1 MHPRLSKEQRAQ
13 LRRARRNEPATTGRG
28 VMTYNPAMARPRVL
42 LLADRSRPDVVEL
55 LDDIRSGIAQH
66 AELTGEFETNG
77 DALPANVPADLAV
90 VLGGDGTLL
99 SQARR
104 VVDRD
109 LPLVGVNFGR
119 LGFLA
124 EFDWQSLQQH
134 AEVVFGPDPPI
145 FERMMLAAAVSGPGG
160 DSRHSPVA
168 INDCVVTA
176 GTPFRMIQL
185 QLSIDG
191 ALGPALGGDGV
202 IVATPVGST
211 AYNVSA
217 GGPIVDPKL
226 EAMIITPLAAHSLAF
241 RPFVLC
247 PDCEVRIEVVRANEG
262 TSLVLDGQV
271 SMPVGRGQTVT
282 IQRHAKKAR
291 FVANPATTYWQ
302 ILLQKMRWAATPTY
316 RDRGV

>member
-1 MHPRLSKEQRAQ
+1 MSRS
-13 LRRARRNEPATTGRG
+13 
-28 VMTYNPAMARPRVL
+28 RVL
-42 LLADRSRPDVVEL
+42 LLVHRSRTEVAGLLDEIRAGIEQWADVV
-55 LDDIRSGIAQH
+55 
-66 AELTGEFETNG
+66 GEFDTDN
-77 DALPANVPADLAV
+77 DPLPDSVEADLAV

-104 VVDRD
+104 VVDRA

-124 EFDWQSLQQH
+124 EFDWETLQQH
-134 AEVVFGPDPPI
+134 AAIVFGSDPPI
-145 FERMMLAAAVSGPGG
+145 LERMMLAAAVYDPAGSAV
-160 DSRHSPVA
+160 HSAVA

-176 GTPFRMIQL
+176 GSPFRMIEL
-185 QLSIDG
+185 RLSVDG
-191 ALGPALGGDGV
+191 AEGPTLGGDGV

-226 EAMIITPLAAHSLAF
+226 EAMIVTPLGAHSLAF

-247 PDCEVRIEVVRANEG
+247 PDCELRIEIARANPG

-271 SMPVGRGQTVT
+271 HVPLEQDQVIV
-282 IQRHAKKAR
+282 IHRHAKKAR
-291 FVANPATTYWQ
+291 FVANPSTTYWG
-302 ILLQKMRWAATPTY
+302 ILLDRMRWAAPPTY
-316 RDRGV
+316 RDRGA

>member
-1 MHPRLSKEQRAQ
+1 MS
-13 LRRARRNEPATTGRG
+13 
-28 VMTYNPAMARPRVL
+28 RPRVL
-42 LLADRSRPDVVEL
+42 LLSARSRPEVAEL
-55 LDDIRSGIAQH
+55 LGEVRQTIARYADIT
-66 AELTGEFETNG
+66 AELDADGQPLPG
-77 DALPANVPADLAV
+77 DTSADLAV

-104 VVDRD
+104 VVCRN

-124 EFDWQSLQQH
+124 EFDWQSLQEH
-134 AEVVFGPDPPI
+134 AEVVFGPSPPI
-145 FERMMLAAAVSGPGG
+145 RELMILAITSHDRAGNAVHEGI
-160 DSRHSPVA
+160 A
-168 INDCVVTA
+168 INDCVITA
-176 GTPFRMIQL
+176 GSPFRMIEL

-191 ALGPALGGDGV
+191 AEGPALAGDGV

-211 AYNVSA
+211 AHNVSA

-247 PDCEVRIEVVRANEG
+247 PTCELRVEVTRANPG

-271 SMPVGRGQTVT
+271 SMPLAAGQVVT
-282 IQRHAKKAR
+282 IRRHPSTAR
-291 FVANPATTYWQ
+291 FVANPATSYWR
-302 ILLQKMRWAATPTY
+302 ILLDKMRWAAPPTY
-316 RDRGV
+316 RDRGKGSEGK